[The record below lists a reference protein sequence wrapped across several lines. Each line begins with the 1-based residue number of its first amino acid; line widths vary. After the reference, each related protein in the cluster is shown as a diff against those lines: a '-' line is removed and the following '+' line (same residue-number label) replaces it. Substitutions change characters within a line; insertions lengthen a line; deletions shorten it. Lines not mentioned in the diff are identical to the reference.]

1 MDIGVKA
8 FVVFEGKILLI
19 LRDNVPTIPYPDF
32 WNLPGG
38 GVEKGEDFDI
48 ALRRELMEE
57 IGMIPANI
65 VRIGVESFDD
75 NRTVIR
81 YLVRLDTDEVE
92 QLKLGD
98 EGQEMKF
105 FAFDEMLKLPMPP
118 YLGNFV
124 QKNKEYL
131 KMIIEDGAEIIPEK
145 LGLAS

>member
-38 GVEKGEDFDI
+38 GVEKGEDFDT

>member
-65 VRIGVESFDD
+65 VRIGVSSFDD